1 MFFKY
6 KTIFIILIILL
17 SGCSLNNSHHQN
29 ELGNVSIL
37 IETPSDRDNVLLREN
52 LKRLINTNQKSQSR
66 YKLDASISYN
76 SSETL
81 SVRGLNVLNSTQAKI
96 NYKLVEI
103 STEKVIKSGSFISFP
118 ALSSSSSSLY
128 SNEIAE
134 GQIKDRLNLTSAQK
148 MKLILKVTLS
158 RLNWESELIIIYN
171 S

>member
-1 MFFKY
+1 
-6 KTIFIILIILL
+6 L
-17 SGCSLNNSHHQN
+17 SGCSLKNPYHKN

-52 LKRLINTNQKSQSR
+52 LKRLINTNQKSQSK

-81 SVRGLNVLNSTQAKI
+81 SVRGLNVLNSTKATI
-96 NYKLVEI
+96 NYRLVEI
-103 STEKVIKSGSFISFP
+103 DTEKVIKSGSFNSFP

-128 SNEIAE
+128 SNEISK
-134 GQIKDRLNLTSAQK
+134 GHVKDRLNLISAQK

-158 RLNWESELIIIYN
+158 RLN
-171 S
+171 

>member
-6 KTIFIILIILL
+6 KTLFIILIILL
-17 SGCSLNNSHHQN
+17 SGCSLNNSYHQN
-29 ELGNVSIL
+29 KLGNVSIL

-52 LKRLINTNQKSQSR
+52 LKRLINTNQKSQSK

-81 SVRGLNVLNSTQAKI
+81 SVRGLNVLNSTKAII
-96 NYKLVEI
+96 NYRLVEI
-103 STEKVIKSGSFISFP
+103 GTEKVIKSGSFNSFP

-128 SNEIAE
+128 SNEIAKAH
-134 GQIKDRLNLTSAQK
+134 IKNRLNLISAQK

-158 RLNWESELIIIYN
+158 RLN
-171 S
+171 

>member
-17 SGCSLNNSHHQN
+17 SGCSLNNSYHQN

-52 LKRLINTNQKSQSR
+52 LKRLINTNQNSQSK

-81 SVRGLNVLNSTQAKI
+81 SVRGLSVLNSTKAII
-96 NYKLVEI
+96 NYRLVEI
-103 STEKVIKSGSFISFP
+103 NTEKVIKSGSFNSFP

-128 SNEIAE
+128 SNEIAR
-134 GQIKDRLNLTSAQK
+134 GHIKDRLNLTSAQK

-158 RLNWESELIIIYN
+158 RLN
-171 S
+171 

>member
-17 SGCSLNNSHHQN
+17 SGCSLNNSYHQN

-52 LKRLINTNQKSQSR
+52 LKRLINTNQKSQSK
-66 YKLDASISYN
+66 YKLDASISYS

-81 SVRGLNVLNSTQAKI
+81 SVRGLNVLNSTKATI
-96 NYKLVEI
+96 NYRLVEI
-103 STEKVIKSGSFISFP
+103 DTEKVIKSGSFNSFP

-128 SNEIAE
+128 SNEIAW
-134 GQIKDRLNLTSAQK
+134 GHIKDRLNLISAQK
-148 MKLILKVTLS
+148 LKLILKVTLS
-158 RLNWESELIIIYN
+158 RLN
-171 S
+171 

>member
-17 SGCSLNNSHHQN
+17 SGCSLNNSYHQN
-29 ELGNVSIL
+29 ELGDVSIL

-52 LKRLINTNQKSQSR
+52 LKRLVNTNQKSQSK

-81 SVRGLNVLNSTQAKI
+81 SVRGLNVLNSTKAITK
-96 NYKLVEI
+96 YRLVEI
-103 STEKVIKSGSFISFP
+103 STQKIIKTGSFNSFP
-118 ALSSSSSSLY
+118 ALNSSSSSLY
-128 SNEIAE
+128 SNEISK
-134 GQIKDRLNLTSAQK
+134 GHVKDRLNLISAQK

-158 RLNWESELIIIYN
+158 RLN
-171 S
+171 

>member
-17 SGCSLNNSHHQN
+17 SGCSLNNSYHQN

-37 IETPSDRDNVLLREN
+37 IETPSDRDNVLLKEN
-52 LKRLINTNQKSQSR
+52 LKRLINTNQNSQSK

-81 SVRGLNVLNSTQAKI
+81 SVRGLNVLNSTNAKI
-96 NYKLVEI
+96 NYELVEI
-103 STEKVIKSGSFISFP
+103 DTEKVIKSGSFNTFP

-128 SNEIAE
+128 SNEIAM
-134 GQIKDRLNLTSAQK
+134 GHIKDRLNLISAQK

-158 RLNWESELIIIYN
+158 RLN
-171 S
+171 

>member
-17 SGCSLNNSHHQN
+17 SGCSFNNSYHRN

-37 IETPSDRDNVLLREN
+37 IETPSDRDNVLLKEN
-52 LKRLINTNQKSQSR
+52 LKRLINTNQKSQSK

-81 SVRGLNVLNSTQAKI
+81 SVRGLNVLNSTKAII
-96 NYKLVEI
+96 NYRLVDI
-103 STEKVIKSGSFISFP
+103 GTEKLIKSGSFNSFP

-128 SNEIAE
+128 SNEIARE
-134 GQIKDRLNLTSAQK
+134 HIKDRLNLISAQK

-158 RLNWESELIIIYN
+158 RLN
-171 S
+171 

>member
-17 SGCSLNNSHHQN
+17 SGCSLNNSYHQN
-29 ELGNVSIL
+29 ELGDVSIL

-52 LKRLINTNQKSQSR
+52 LKRLVNTNQKSQSK

-81 SVRGLNVLNSTQAKI
+81 SVRGLNVLNSTKAIIK
-96 NYKLVEI
+96 YRLVEI
-103 STEKVIKSGSFISFP
+103 STQKIIKAGSFNSFP
-118 ALSSSSSSLY
+118 ALNSSSSSLY
-128 SNEIAE
+128 SNEISK
-134 GQIKDRLNLTSAQK
+134 GHVKDRLNLISAQK

-158 RLNWESELIIIYN
+158 RLN
-171 S
+171 

>member
-17 SGCSLNNSHHQN
+17 SGCSLNNSYHQN

-52 LKRLINTNQKSQSR
+52 LKRLINTNQKSQSK

-81 SVRGLNVLNSTQAKI
+81 SVRGLNVLNSTKATI
-96 NYKLVEI
+96 NYRLVEI
-103 STEKVIKSGSFISFP
+103 DTEKVIKSGSFNSFP

-128 SNEIAE
+128 SNEIAKVHV
-134 GQIKDRLNLTSAQK
+134 KDRLNLISAQK

-158 RLNWESELIIIYN
+158 KLN
-171 S
+171 

>member
-17 SGCSLNNSHHQN
+17 SGCSLNNSYHQN

-37 IETPSDRDNVLLREN
+37 IETPSDRDNVLLRKN
-52 LKRLINTNQKSQSR
+52 LKRLINTNQNFQSK
-66 YKLDASISYN
+66 YKLDASISYT

-81 SVRGLNVLNSTQAKI
+81 SVRGLNVLNSTKAII
-96 NYKLVEI
+96 NYRLVEI
-103 STEKVIKSGSFISFP
+103 DTEKVIKSGSFNSFP

-128 SNEIAE
+128 SNEIAK
-134 GQIKDRLNLTSAQK
+134 GHIKDRLNLISAQK

-158 RLNWESELIIIYN
+158 RLN
-171 S
+171 

>member
-17 SGCSLNNSHHQN
+17 SGCSLNNSYHQN

-52 LKRLINTNQKSQSR
+52 LKRLINTNQKSQSK

-81 SVRGLNVLNSTQAKI
+81 SVRGLNVLNSTKAKI

-103 STEKVIKSGSFISFP
+103 STEKVIKSGSFNSFP
-118 ALSSSSSSLY
+118 ALNSSSSSLY
-128 SNEIAE
+128 SNEIAKE
-134 GQIKDRLNLTSAQK
+134 HVKDRLNLISAQK

-158 RLNWESELIIIYN
+158 RLN
-171 S
+171 

>member
-6 KTIFIILIILL
+6 KTAFIILIILL
-17 SGCSLNNSHHQN
+17 SGCSLNNSYHQN
-29 ELGNVSIL
+29 KLGNVSIL

-52 LKRLINTNQKSQSR
+52 LKRLINTNQKSQSK

-81 SVRGLNVLNSTQAKI
+81 SVRGLNVLNSTKAII
-96 NYKLVEI
+96 NYRLVEI
-103 STEKVIKSGSFISFP
+103 DTEKVIKSGSFNSFP

-128 SNEIAE
+128 SNEIARE
-134 GQIKDRLNLTSAQK
+134 HIKDRLNLISAQK

-158 RLNWESELIIIYN
+158 RLN
-171 S
+171 

>member
-1 MFFKY
+1 MYFKY
-6 KTIFIILIILL
+6 KTTFIILIFLL
-17 SGCSLNNSHHQN
+17 SGCSLNNSYHQN

-52 LKRLINTNQKSQSR
+52 LKRLIYTNQKSQSK

-81 SVRGLNVLNSTQAKI
+81 SVRGLDVLNSTKAKI

-103 STEKVIKSGSFISFP
+103 STEKIIKAGSFNSFP
-118 ALSSSSSSLY
+118 ALNSSSSSLY
-128 SNEIAE
+128 SNEISK
-134 GQIKDRLNLTSAQK
+134 GHVKDRLNLTSAQK

-158 RLNWESELIIIYN
+158 RLN
-171 S
+171 

>member
-17 SGCSLNNSHHQN
+17 SGCSLNNSYHQN

-37 IETPSDRDNVLLREN
+37 IKTPSDRDNILLREN
-52 LKRLINTNQKSQSR
+52 LKRLINTNQKSQSK

-81 SVRGLNVLNSTQAKI
+81 SVRGLNVLNSTKATI
-96 NYKLVEI
+96 NYRLVEI
-103 STEKVIKSGSFISFP
+103 DTENVIKSGSFNSFP

-128 SNEIAE
+128 SNELAR
-134 GQIKDRLNLTSAQK
+134 GHIKDRLNLISAQK

-158 RLNWESELIIIYN
+158 RLN
-171 S
+171 

>member
-6 KTIFIILIILL
+6 KTAFIILIILL
-17 SGCSLNNSHHQN
+17 SGCSLNNSYHQN
-29 ELGNVSIL
+29 KLGNVSIL

-81 SVRGLNVLNSTQAKI
+81 SVRGLNVLNSTKAKI

-103 STEKVIKSGSFISFP
+103 STEKIIKAGSFNSFP

-128 SNEIAE
+128 SNEMAK
-134 GQIKDRLNLTSAQK
+134 GHVKDRLNLISAQK

-158 RLNWESELIIIYN
+158 RLN
-171 S
+171 

>member
-6 KTIFIILIILL
+6 KTIFIISIILL
-17 SGCSLNNSHHQN
+17 SACSLDNSYHQN
-29 ELGNVSIL
+29 KLGDVSIL

-52 LKRLINTNQKSQSR
+52 LKRLINTNQKSQSK

-81 SVRGLNVLNSTQAKI
+81 SVRGLNVLNSTKATI
-96 NYKLVEI
+96 NYRLVEI
-103 STEKVIKSGSFISFP
+103 NTEKVIKSGSFNSFP

-128 SNEIAE
+128 SNEIAR
-134 GQIKDRLNLTSAQK
+134 GHIKDRLNLVSAQK

-158 RLNWESELIIIYN
+158 RLN
-171 S
+171 

>member
-17 SGCSLNNSHHQN
+17 SGCSLNNSYHQN

-52 LKRLINTNQKSQSR
+52 LKRLINTNQKSQSK
-66 YKLDASISYN
+66 YKLDATISYN

-81 SVRGLNVLNSTQAKI
+81 SVRGLNVLNSTKAII
-96 NYKLVEI
+96 NYRLVEI
-103 STEKVIKSGSFISFP
+103 GTEKVIKSGSFNSFP

-128 SNEIAE
+128 SNEIARE
-134 GQIKDRLNLTSAQK
+134 HIKDRLNLISAQK

-158 RLNWESELIIIYN
+158 RLN
-171 S
+171 